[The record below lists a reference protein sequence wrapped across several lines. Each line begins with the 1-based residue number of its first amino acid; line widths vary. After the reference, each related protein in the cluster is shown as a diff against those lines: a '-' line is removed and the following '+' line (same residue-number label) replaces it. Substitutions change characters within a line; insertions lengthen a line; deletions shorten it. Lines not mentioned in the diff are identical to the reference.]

1 MQSNAIAELVG
12 FVQLQVGSLAVQVP
26 IRAAGPATDQPL
38 ASFQTEG
45 NAYSIVIR
53 GEKTS
58 KAVEVAMQD
67 AVQDALKH
75 LSKKLLN

>member
-1 MQSNAIAELVG
+1 MQTNTTSELVG

-26 IRAAGPATDQPL
+26 IKAASPAADQPL
-38 ASFQTEG
+38 ASFHTEG
-45 NAYSIVIR
+45 DAYSIVIR
-53 GEKTS
+53 GDKTS

-67 AVQDALKH
+67 AVHDALKH